1 MIDTK
6 PLCIMFNKVERLF
19 RVYDGTRSLV
29 LFVPEKYNAIFN
41 RIRYLR
47 GVKSGI
53 IYVFSHCYAR
63 IKVDSYDSLAL
74 EETLTLHN
82 AIILIKNI
90 HILEKGS
97 YQ

>member
-1 MIDTK
+1 
-6 PLCIMFNKVERLF
+6 MFNKVERFF

-29 LFVPEKYNAIFN
+29 LFVPEKYNAILK
-41 RIRYLR
+41 Y
-47 GVKSGI
+47 
-53 IYVFSHCYAR
+53 YVSSHSYAR